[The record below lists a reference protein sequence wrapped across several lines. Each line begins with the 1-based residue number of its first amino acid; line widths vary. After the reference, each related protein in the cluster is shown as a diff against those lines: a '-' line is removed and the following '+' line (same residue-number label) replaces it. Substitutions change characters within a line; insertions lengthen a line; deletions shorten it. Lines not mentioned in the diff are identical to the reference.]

1 MTNVGN
7 DEQGTIVRHF
17 DIRQFVIALGRR
29 PQFAWVFEGVALDFP
44 FVPAAFEG
52 VDIGYA

>member
-1 MTNVGN
+1 MTHVGN